1 MQGSFQIIS
10 RGKYFHHG
18 IPVEQKKVPSFCEK
32 KMFPLRWGK
41 VIGMWVVGWSWD
53 FPGKSTGV
61 GCHCY
66 YILLVINRFCP
77 LSQYKRSEEVWVLEC
92 WSKKRLSI
100 PTHFR
105 VSGERLVLPL
115 KSRRQDVCSHHTCE
129 QRTQVLAHSTWQEKK
144 RHTDWKGR
152 SSPCL

>member
-1 MQGSFQIIS
+1 MSDSVRLHRRQPTRLHRSWDS
-10 RGKYFHHG
+10 PGKNTGAGCHFLLQCMKVKSETEVVSDSSQPHG
-18 IPVEQKKVPSFCEK
+18 RHPTRL
-32 KMFPLRWGK
+32 LRP
-41 VIGMWVVGWSWD
+41 WD

-129 QRTQVLAHSTWQEKK
+129 QRTQVLAHST
-144 RHTDWKGR
+144 
-152 SSPCL
+152 